1 MNGADSGLRERLKK
15 TVAISQ
21 LGQGMDLGHLNKY
34 AHQIS
39 IYLLLKVFY
48 REINNNRQRK
58 WRDLIEIVEQITAE
72 MKLDC
77 SREQLE
83 RLVDGILYS
92 GDPKQQAPFSV
103 PLFDEQEREFRE
115 YKFRYLIPDR
125 EASRWDQGG
134 STVYRLTESAQ
145 EIIFITREILEEFG
159 FDLEQFYTLQLIKNG
174 NFSDARSSVSNLIAR
189 VRNLIKKEKDWRE
202 DIIRNPALIF
212 SAHRDGQKPSE
223 SELKEQFAEEKEVFA
238 DMFSWR
244 DRLDTFPEAKK
255 KEGELLFSE
264 LERARAL
271 HDRLAE
277 IAISNLSRE
286 LEIRKNNPDVFWKT
300 AQVSFKKDFWQ
311 DTVVNSGLP
320 SMDLL
325 TDLLSPLFSP
335 EQDFIFPLDWA
346 WSEQQ
351 SLQYSREEQ
360 VEEEIENEVQ
370 KPPEKEV
377 DWDLLLELWEDV
389 FWELLHQGQ
398 YSLSRLQELDWAERR
413 KWLVQEKNLEL
424 FMMFIITDIK
434 LIECKEVPGLD
445 ERIVLFNRLLER
457 KKEFTSLVGKKIT
470 ARLEKGRSRI
480 RLGPE
485 FEISPYRLY
494 LEED

>member
-277 IAISNLSRE
+277 IA
-286 LEIRKNNPDVFWKT
+286 
-300 AQVSFKKDFWQ
+300 
-311 DTVVNSGLP
+311 
-320 SMDLL
+320 
-325 TDLLSPLFSP
+325 
-335 EQDFIFPLDWA
+335 
-346 WSEQQ
+346 
-351 SLQYSREEQ
+351 
-360 VEEEIENEVQ
+360 
-370 KPPEKEV
+370 
-377 DWDLLLELWEDV
+377 
-389 FWELLHQGQ
+389 
-398 YSLSRLQELDWAERR
+398 
-413 KWLVQEKNLEL
+413 
-424 FMMFIITDIK
+424 
-434 LIECKEVPGLD
+434 
-445 ERIVLFNRLLER
+445 
-457 KKEFTSLVGKKIT
+457 
-470 ARLEKGRSRI
+470 
-480 RLGPE
+480 
-485 FEISPYRLY
+485 
-494 LEED
+494 